1 MSRYI
6 QVLNALK
13 QNMARLSLTS
23 GQTTCRT
30 QILERLAYPGILNL
44 YGLHG
49 SGKTVLG
56 WYLASEGH
64 AIYVVEPSRLHTL
77 EQDLPA
83 ESGSVIAFVD
93 NAGHRRDEYR
103 RILDEL
109 TRMRIRQAVIVTQE
123 RIEDFVQAV
132 MLAYAPSDM
141 DIVINNLSRVGFPPV
156 PPPNEAP
163 FLDLWDVLQF
173 SVRR

>member
-6 QVLNALK
+6 QILNALK

-23 GQTTCRT
+23 GQAMCRA

-44 YGLHG
+44 YGARG

-56 WYLASEGH
+56 WCLASEGH
-64 AIYVVEPSRLHTL
+64 AMYIVEPSRLHTIKQ
-77 EQDLPA
+77 ELPA
-83 ESGSVIAFVD
+83 ESSSVIVFVD

-109 TRMRIRQAVIVTQE
+109 ARARIRQTVIVTQE

-132 MLAYAPSDM
+132 MLACVPSDM
-141 DIVINNLSRVGFPPV
+141 DIAANNLSRLGFPPV
-156 PPPNEAP
+156 LPSNEVP

-173 SVRR
+173 SARR